1 VATAGLSTP
10 GSAGAA
16 AVAGQQRPRSAS
28 IRPQQQQ
35 QQQQQQQLERSGLTG
50 DALKLASCLTK
61 LRNGTEA
68 VQQGLALQKE
78 ALDELPTGLGR
89 EEMYKLAD
97 EVRTALNSKAL
108 FTKLKQ
114 LVDTRNCRQD
124 SEHVHSTAQQLY
136 QTLARK
142 QPPGTPR
149 KAAVAVKQ
157 EGEGAAAAAAADG
170 MSLQDMEAAAAAA
183 GAGGLGKRSRDGI
196 VKQEPAPAAA
206 AAAEQQ
212 SPSAQQDA
220 DDDAAAAA
228 GVDGSGKSSWDM
240 AYIQSLLPLHRL
252 DDPLREKAVALLSSV
267 LQPPAAASPFA
278 LAHELEAML
287 HNQHGMIGP
296 GKHMYLRHLDF
307 IWCALGGMELN
318 AAAEAAQR
326 ARDADSNTEGAAAAA
341 AAAAAAD
348 KAVAAAHA
356 ELEGVPGVADA
367 AAVRTALLE
376 GSASAED
383 LFAMTRTML
392 GFDQQ
397 RDK

>member
-1 VATAGLSTP
+1 
-10 GSAGAA
+10 
-16 AVAGQQRPRSAS
+16 
-28 IRPQQQQ
+28 
-35 QQQQQQQLERSGLTG
+35 
-50 DALKLASCLTK
+50 
-61 LRNGTEA
+61 

-78 ALDELPTGLGR
+78 ALDELPTGLSPD
-89 EEMYKLAD
+89 EMIKLAD
-97 EVRTALNSKAL
+97 QVRTALNSKAV
-108 FTKLKQ
+108 FSKLKQ
-114 LVDTRNCRQD
+114 LVDTHNSLQD
-124 SEHVHSTAQQLY
+124 SKQVHSSARQLY

-149 KAAVAVKQ
+149 KAAAAVKQ
-157 EGEGAAAAAAADG
+157 EGDGAAAAADG
-170 MSLQDMEAAAAAA
+170 MSLQDLEAAAAAA
-183 GAGGLGKRSRDGI
+183 CVGGLGKRGRDGI
-196 VKQEPAPAAA
+196 VKQEPA

-212 SPSAQQDA
+212 SPSVQQDA
-220 DDDAAAAA
+220 DDDAGAAA
-228 GVDGSGKSSWDM
+228 GGDGSGKGAWDM

-307 IWCALGGMELN
+307 IWCALGGLELT

-326 ARDADSNTEGAAAAA
+326 ARDAAADADGAAAAA
-341 AAAAAAD
+341 AAAAN
-348 KAVAAAHA
+348 KAVAVARA

-367 AAVRTALLE
+367 AFVRTALLE
-376 GSASAED
+376 GSASVED